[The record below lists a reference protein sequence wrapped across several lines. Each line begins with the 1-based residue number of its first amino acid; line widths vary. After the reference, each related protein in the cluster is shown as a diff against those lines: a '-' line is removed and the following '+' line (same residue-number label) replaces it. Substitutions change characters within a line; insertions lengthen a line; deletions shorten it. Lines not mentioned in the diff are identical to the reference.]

1 MKNFLKI
8 LLGAML
14 AVTVA
19 VVGYAV
25 YVAATQGGDDF
36 AVMTPAVNLNLMW
49 GYALVAVAVA
59 ATILNALYGMLKS
72 SGGLMKTL
80 LSFAVVAAVILGSY
94 FVAAGHTVQITN
106 IADGGYFDA
115 GSTVISETSIYIA
128 YIAMAGVVIASIA
141 SEVINAFK

>member
-14 AVTVA
+14 AITVA
-19 VVGYAV
+19 VVAYAV

-36 AVMTPAVNLNLMW
+36 AVMTPSISANLMW
-49 GYALVAVAVA
+49 GYVLVGVALASAVFS
-59 ATILNALYGMLKS
+59 ALYGMLKS

-80 LSFAVVAAVILGSY
+80 LSFGLVVAVILGSY
-94 FVAAGHTVQITN
+94 FIASSHSLQIPN
-106 IADGGYFDA
+106 IGDGGFFEA
-115 GSTVISETSIYIA
+115 VPTVISETSIYIA
-128 YIAMAGVVIASIA
+128 YVAMAGVVLASIA